1 MRTRDL
7 TFEIFNS
14 PYACFI
20 LACVVSYNCFYH
32 SYYLHAVL
40 LEDQSQRKHT
50 SSENADHDKKS
61 NKFAITK
68 GLKTIDNEIQEL
80 AKPFSIFFLLCILIG
95 NGKTVV
101 FQNPDQKTCYKFSDG
116 TEECTS
122 TRLCYL
128 VRLLDR
134 QISVQQEQNADDETF
149 MRRGDSGCTWFDQEG
164 IWVMVH
170 YVTSNKAKHKEYEK
184 GKLIDTR
191 IIPTWDLEELEAL
204 HQHIYIN
211 TDFTKKE
218 SSQNL
223 LEMALLQLRQESSS
237 PPNGSLGGK
246 HYEYWNKPRLLRV
259 LLCCSSEIWNDFTK
273 QTYVNLKYK
282 DRTIRGLTV
291 TSSETTTVFT
301 EAYRLSTIHNEKKLT
316 EEEVVALF
324 KISPLCMSK

>member
-1 MRTRDL
+1 M
-7 TFEIFNS
+7 S
-14 PYACFI
+14 H
-20 LACVVSYNCFYH
+20 NCFYH
-32 SYYLHAVL
+32 SYHLHAVL
-40 LEDQSQRKHT
+40 PEDQSQRKHT

-61 NKFAITK
+61 NKSYKELWEIISIQHPEHDFLIT
-68 GLKTIDNEIQEL
+68 GNPGTSKTFFNL
-80 AKPFSIFFLLCILIG
+80 FLLCILIG

-164 IWVMVH
+164 KIIALGHGVLP
-170 YVTSNKAKHKEYEK
+170 KHKEYEK

-211 TDFTKKE
+211 TDFTKLRKFY
-218 SSQNL
+218 
-223 LEMALLQLRQESSS
+223 AL
-237 PPNGSLGGK
+237 
-246 HYEYWNKPRLLRV
+246 
-259 LLCCSSEIWNDFTK
+259 
-273 QTYVNLKYK
+273 
-282 DRTIRGLTV
+282 
-291 TSSETTTVFT
+291 
-301 EAYRLSTIHNEKKLT
+301 
-316 EEEVVALF
+316 
-324 KISPLCMSK
+324 